1 MTGSPVGMGYSVK
14 KNIFSA
20 GRFKVTL
27 PTNTSNMNKKNAVIS
42 GTSILLIA
50 LALGRAFIS
59 SETERHKEEERK
71 LFEGIR
77 ANVKDSKAKSAASID
92 SLLKLQGRIF
102 VYSNDTSVAAGWV
115 PNMGYNSGPNVHSMI
130 LDVLD
135 AENFVKK
142 KDSLGFL
149 LLLNCGQK
157 NVFIV
162 NNSIPFFNKK
172 KGNKALWFMGFDKE
186 DHLPKD
192 PEKVKRHPHLYNSPF
207 VSTWGV
213 GFNETMDLNPDRL
226 SNLPMLVSAKYLNK
240 VKGYKFYMAGYERD
254 NNHPGIDSLAF
265 MKCVGL
271 LNTVLKEEGVD
282 IKQFSVS
289 SF

>member
-1 MTGSPVGMGYSVK
+1 
-14 KNIFSA
+14 
-20 GRFKVTL
+20 
-27 PTNTSNMNKKNAVIS
+27 MNKKNAVIS

-115 PNMGYNSGPNVHSMI
+115 PNMGYNNGSNVHSMI

-162 NNSIPFFNKK
+162 NNSIPFFNRE
-172 KGNKALWFMGFDKE
+172 KGNKSLWFMGFDKE

-192 PEKVKRHPHLYNSPF
+192 PDKVKRHPHLYNSPF

-213 GFNETMDLNPDRL
+213 GFNETRDLNPDRL
-226 SNLPMLVSAKYLNK
+226 SNLPMLVSAKYLSK
-240 VKGYKFYMAGYERD
+240 IKGYKFYMTGYEKD
-254 NNHPGIDSLAF
+254 NNHQGIDSLAF

-271 LNTVLKEEGVD
+271 LNTVLKAQGVD
-282 IKQFSVS
+282 VKQFAVS